1 MNTID
6 NKNALKGN
14 TTNATER
21 GLLDNLATLS
31 PIMFSLDFIN
41 TLFKL
46 YSTDEF
52 TVSNASLFTDL
63 TKCNLFVDFA
73 SSTDEEKSKDF
84 EKVLNIYFNA
94 LAGTRPNINA
104 VVMKNKVCSLLK
116 MVIKIPTYKNGISM
130 RYINVNVS
138 STYKPMEYN
147 NITAAC
153 DIVNVVKDFFVNST
167 EKASVE
173 TFTFTP
179 HMSSVIMH
187 GPILKN
193 VITSMMNMQ
202 SQMLQCG
209 LSFGVQVQPFLDN
222 IGQKN
227 Y

>member
-1 MNTID
+1 
-6 NKNALKGN
+6 
-14 TTNATER
+14 
-21 GLLDNLATLS
+21 
-31 PIMFSLDFIN
+31 MFSLDFIN
-41 TLFKL
+41 TLLKL

-52 TVSNASLFTDL
+52 TISNASLFSEL

-73 SSTDEEKSKDF
+73 ASTDDEKTKDF
-84 EKVLNIYFNA
+84 EKVLNIYFGA

-104 VVMKNKVCSLLK
+104 IVLKNKVCSLLK

-130 RYINVNVS
+130 KYINVNVS
-138 STYKPMEYN
+138 STYKPSEYN

-173 TFTFTP
+173 NFTFSP
-179 HMSSVIMH
+179 HMSSVVMH

-193 VITSMMNMQ
+193 VIASMMNMQ
-202 SQMLQCG
+202 SQMLQSG
-209 LSFGVQVQPFLDN
+209 LSFGVQVQPFLEN
-222 IGQKN
+222 VNQKL